1 MDKNQHFNT
10 ITFQHE
16 KTLLEARNTRI
27 TPSMYKA
34 ISDAMDHNNPVGSLI
49 GYYDE
54 KLSISF
60 ASQSFLY
67 ELGFDEED
75 FQSGTENS
83 LLRLISSQDL
93 YLFSPDKFLNHHGKM
108 EFRMRTKDGSR
119 LYITAFKKDTINE
132 NGIPV
137 WILAVRVNPA
147 GQNLTLIND
156 VLQSGMWT
164 FEYDE
169 TGTISS
175 IVWSD
180 KFPPDAGIP

>member
-1 MDKNQHFNT
+1 MEFQWIKSDFNT

-75 FQSGTENS
+75 FQSGTEDS
-83 LLRLISSQDL
+83 LLRLIYSQDL
-93 YLFSPDKFLNHHGKM
+93 YLFSPDKFLNHHGK
-108 EFRMRTKDGSR
+108 
-119 LYITAFKKDTINE
+119 
-132 NGIPV
+132 NGIPNAYQRWQPSV
-137 WILAVRVNPA
+137 HH
-147 GQNLTLIND
+147 
-156 VLQSGMWT
+156 
-164 FEYDE
+164 
-169 TGTISS
+169 S
-175 IVWSD
+175 I
-180 KFPPDAGIP
+180 

>member
-1 MDKNQHFNT
+1 MALAVKIELFKRGCFDFITVKDGISMDKNQHFNT

-93 YLFSPDKFLNHHGKM
+93 YLFSPDNWYARFFPCL
-108 EFRMRTKDGSR
+108 F
-119 LYITAFKKDTINE
+119 
-132 NGIPV
+132 PV
-137 WILAVRVNPA
+137 VH
-147 GQNLTLIND
+147 
-156 VLQSGMWT
+156 
-164 FEYDE
+164 
-169 TGTISS
+169 
-175 IVWSD
+175 
-180 KFPPDAGIP
+180 